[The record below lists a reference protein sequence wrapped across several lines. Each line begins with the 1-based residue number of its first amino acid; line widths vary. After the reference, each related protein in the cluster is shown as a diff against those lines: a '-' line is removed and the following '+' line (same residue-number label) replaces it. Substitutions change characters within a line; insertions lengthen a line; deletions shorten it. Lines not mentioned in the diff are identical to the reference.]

1 MKLPNKTK
9 PFLITLSLC
18 CAAPL
23 SAAEAEPAAEPAA
36 APVTWHVPTAEL
48 RVPVKVEVNAALLRM
63 PPQVY
68 LADLKPLETTHGLA
82 FDPQSKDVI
91 RVDIRDPKEKAAT
104 IAKEK
109 KKYEKAGKKW
119 DPKAYGRMLE
129 HAEGGPMLRVKGSVT
144 VALKPEYKFFTWR
157 SANGKV
163 FIDGKLATPHR
174 IGSRHWQRGETFWR
188 EHGGEVGRREGSE
201 ISGGRDVVD
210 GGLVTIP
217 AGAKTLKLERVPD
230 RWHHHLR
237 QAGFITRY
245 AKVAHAT
252 ISFPGRDPSRLV
264 PVAYRAN
271 GQRVGCRV
279 VWASESEPMTIMFD
293 SSSGDE
299 DYWVYL
305 VDQASAPAPL
315 DWTPQAEI
323 VQEIRQLDRYNPEVE
338 TLAGFEKLW
347 ASAAI
352 VGRGIPQ
359 TRSHE
364 AGLGRLKPRRTI
376 YQGTPPF
383 RQKASRPFNLHELA
397 GSQPA
402 TLGRFSG
409 TFHIP
414 ATGFYRFFCMSGPG
428 GYVLLDGQLVA
439 SFRGV
444 KSGRLFAIEIEKGQH
459 RIEMLQYGPTGQ
471 VGFAGLWW
479 KDSDKNLNGDYTIGW
494 PLFGSPGLLSGDS
507 LGRPNYMLWEP
518 LADTMTA
525 PLEHRSKDAWA
536 TFSWYQL
543 AQQKGVY
550 PGIGYPKYA
559 LNWYRFSA
567 HAPGASAAAVY
578 RWEFDDG
585 RTAEGKQISKLFLR
599 SGIRKV
605 QLEVLDA
612 PGGKVVAR
620 AAGEVAVQMSVADW
634 HEANLLNYANSRQD
648 IESRAPFSPLVE
660 QLWAFAEEDRLE
672 RLPLDDLVNFY
683 EWLNSTKG
691 YVRGHGFYLNGDA
704 WTPPTD
710 EQRME
715 TFDYAVESYRVARR
729 RSRDVLAGRVDE
741 LIAAYRYSEL
751 LRLAQGFSRA
761 ERRPTAAHYAAAEK
775 LLDTV
780 LERAPAGSSYWRTA
794 ALALSDIKLSVR
806 GDTESAAAWLEKFE
820 QTKPAVDMLES
831 WQFAEARQYHHLAD
845 TDQLAGPT
853 AGLDWSPIE
862 RPRHLIGYNVDNYQP
877 LRRRTPQQAMSGFGW
892 SIPFKNNRGFW
903 LAQDFDL
910 PADWNGSHLVFR
922 AGLPR
927 GYNGVPIQHVW
938 INGEPLGRMWQ
949 WLDRNIVIPEKLLK
963 KGGKNRITWLFQ
975 PYPWA
980 QHVQQASPVLSADL
994 NLRVQGDG
1002 PHIFLNKGHQAKSLG
1017 QLMVVGVLPDIS
1029 RSFAF
1034 SAAASGCGT
1043 STSQ

>member
-1 MKLPNKTK
+1 MYEKTNIKAEELKKK
-9 PFLITLSLC
+9 PKMDKHRWPQPLLIALLLC
-18 CAAPL
+18 CAVPL
-23 SAAEAEPAAEPAA
+23 SAADDEPAAKPSAR
-36 APVTWHVPTAEL
+36 APFPGMSRMRSCARRSRWMSRP
-48 RVPVKVEVNAALLRM
+48 RLLRM

-68 LADLKPLETTHGLA
+68 VADLKPLETTHGLA
-82 FDPQSKDVI
+82 FDPQSKDII
-91 RVDIRDPKEKAAT
+91 RIDVRDPKEKAAT

-129 HAEGGPMLRVKGSVT
+129 HAKGGPMLRVKGSVT

-201 ISGGRDVVD
+201 ISGNLDVVD

-217 AGAKTLKLERVPD
+217 AGAKTLKLERVPE
-230 RWHHHLR
+230 RWHHYLR

-305 VDQASAPAPL
+305 VDQATKPAPL
-315 DWTPQAEI
+315 DWMPQAEI

-359 TRSHE
+359 TRSQE

-409 TFHIP
+409 TFHVP

-479 KDSDKNLNGDYTIGW
+479 KDPDKNLNGDYTIGW

-518 LADTMTA
+518 LADTVTA
-525 PLEHRSKDAWA
+525 PLEHRAVKTRGPRSAGTSSPSRAWA
-536 TFSWYQL
+536 LSRHWLSQVCPELVSLQRPCPGPWDRLPACQQRNDRLEAYPTRLSLANSTTAARPKANRSASSSCGAASGRWSW
-543 AQQKGVY
+543 
-550 PGIGYPKYA
+550 
-559 LNWYRFSA
+559 RC
-567 HAPGASAAAVY
+567 
-578 RWEFDDG
+578 
-585 RTAEGKQISKLFLR
+585 
-599 SGIRKV
+599 
-605 QLEVLDA
+605 LDA
-612 PGGKVVAR
+612 AGGKVVAR

-634 HEANLLNYANSRQD
+634 A
-648 IESRAPFSPLVE
+648 
-660 QLWAFAEEDRLE
+660 
-672 RLPLDDLVNFY
+672 
-683 EWLNSTKG
+683 
-691 YVRGHGFYLNGDA
+691 
-704 WTPPTD
+704 
-710 EQRME
+710 
-715 TFDYAVESYRVARR
+715 
-729 RSRDVLAGRVDE
+729 
-741 LIAAYRYSEL
+741 
-751 LRLAQGFSRA
+751 
-761 ERRPTAAHYAAAEK
+761 
-775 LLDTV
+775 
-780 LERAPAGSSYWRTA
+780 
-794 ALALSDIKLSVR
+794 
-806 GDTESAAAWLEKFE
+806 
-820 QTKPAVDMLES
+820 
-831 WQFAEARQYHHLAD
+831 
-845 TDQLAGPT
+845 
-853 AGLDWSPIE
+853 
-862 RPRHLIGYNVDNYQP
+862 
-877 LRRRTPQQAMSGFGW
+877 
-892 SIPFKNNRGFW
+892 
-903 LAQDFDL
+903 
-910 PADWNGSHLVFR
+910 
-922 AGLPR
+922 
-927 GYNGVPIQHVW
+927 
-938 INGEPLGRMWQ
+938 
-949 WLDRNIVIPEKLLK
+949 
-963 KGGKNRITWLFQ
+963 
-975 PYPWA
+975 
-980 QHVQQASPVLSADL
+980 
-994 NLRVQGDG
+994 
-1002 PHIFLNKGHQAKSLG
+1002 
-1017 QLMVVGVLPDIS
+1017 
-1029 RSFAF
+1029 
-1034 SAAASGCGT
+1034 
-1043 STSQ
+1043 